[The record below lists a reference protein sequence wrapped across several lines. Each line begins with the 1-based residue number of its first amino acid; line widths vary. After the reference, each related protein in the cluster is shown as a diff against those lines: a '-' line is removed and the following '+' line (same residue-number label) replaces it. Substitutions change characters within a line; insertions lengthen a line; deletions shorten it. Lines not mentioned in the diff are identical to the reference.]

1 MDPLERAVPFPALKV
16 AKQRA
21 ARRKILRDRPP
32 LTPCAEDI
40 EQSVDDLTDIDPALV
55 SAALRGRNQR
65 RDHCPLLVRQIARVS
80 QLPPV
85 VARPV
90 LLGPHHR
97 ASANRQRQANH
108 KGFTRFKKFEDG
120 HSGFALAISSLSMIF
135 APRAG
140 LGLIG
145 AAASRIL
152 PLVMIFSESAPIIS
166 SLSMIF
172 VPCEGVLG
180 AAAPGA
186 LVWPPP
192 RDRGATGPR
201 WQPRPNGKAGTAKR
215 GSWARLSAG
224 RSGCSVRLTGRIDP
238 RTRRATLSPQPTGE
252 GSDAVR

>member
-108 KGFTRFKKFEDG
+108 KGFKRFKKFEDG
-120 HSGFALAISSLSMIF
+120 HSARQTNRTPQRQPREMSLKHLHA
-135 APRAG
+135 APRRRPSNQIPAQNPG
-140 LGLIG
+140 
-145 AAASRIL
+145 STSFRRHHT
-152 PLVMIFSESAPIIS
+152 
-166 SLSMIF
+166 SL
-172 VPCEGVLG
+172 
-180 AAAPGA
+180 
-186 LVWPPP
+186 
-192 RDRGATGPR
+192 R
-201 WQPRPNGKAGTAKR
+201 
-215 GSWARLSAG
+215 
-224 RSGCSVRLTGRIDP
+224 
-238 RTRRATLSPQPTGE
+238 
-252 GSDAVR
+252 